1 MKDEITYRVP
11 EELLHWLESDAKRK
25 NMTLEEAAVHALKLY
40 YADREIR
47 RQLCENGYFIKLM
60 FYPNVV

>member
-1 MKDEITYRVP
+1 MKDEITSWIP
-11 EELLHWLESDAKRK
+11 EKLLYYLESDAKRK
-25 NMTLEEAAVHALKLY
+25 NITLEEAVVYALRLY
-40 YADREIR
+40 YTGREIR